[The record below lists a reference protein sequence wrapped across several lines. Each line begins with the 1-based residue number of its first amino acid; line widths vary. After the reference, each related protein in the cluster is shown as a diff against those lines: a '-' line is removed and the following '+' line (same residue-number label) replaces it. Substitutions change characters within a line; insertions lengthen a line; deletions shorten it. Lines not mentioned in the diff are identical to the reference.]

1 MDSQTQMKQAVADA
15 AIREVKSDM
24 ILGLGSGS
32 TAALMIKSLAD
43 EMRSGKLQ
51 NIRGVATSF
60 QSEVLALEL
69 DIPLIDLASVSQIDL
84 AIDGADEVDPGFQ
97 LIKGGGACHVR
108 EKLVA
113 SKANQLLIV
122 VDETKLVQ
130 NLNQSFPLPVEV
142 LPNAWKQVQEVIS
155 EMNGSSSLRMAIK
168 KAGPVV
174 TDQGN
179 LILDVLF
186 NDGIKNPK
194 DIEMKI
200 NNITGVLE
208 NGLFVDLTDKVLV
221 GKIENNTPVV
231 YSPTRTSY
239 SSNLICTE
247 LAWLCKPS
255 LLARLIISRLL
266 TFKLSSLNSII
277 EVFFI
282 KVSTPKEPL
291 NLEFPD
297 VGKV

>member
-1 MDSQTQMKQAVADA
+1 MKQIVADA
-15 AIREVKSDM
+15 AINEVESGM

-32 TAALMIKSLAD
+32 TAALMIKRLAD
-43 EMRSGKLQ
+43 EIRSGKLK

-60 QSEVLALEL
+60 QSEVLALQL

-113 SKANQLLIV
+113 SKANRLLIV

-130 NLNQSFPLPVEV
+130 SLNQSFPLPVEV
-142 LPNAWKQVQEVIS
+142 LPNAWKQVQDVIA
-155 EMNGSSSLRMAIK
+155 EMNASCSLRMATK

-186 NDGIKNPK
+186 DNGILNPK
-194 DIEMKI
+194 DIEMSI
-200 NNITGVLE
+200 NNIPGVLE

-221 GKIENNTPVV
+221 GKIEKNNPVV
-231 YSPTRTSY
+231 YSP
-239 SSNLICTE
+239 
-247 LAWLCKPS
+247 
-255 LLARLIISRLL
+255 SR
-266 TFKLSSLNSII
+266 I
-277 EVFFI
+277 
-282 KVSTPKEPL
+282 
-291 NLEFPD
+291 
-297 VGKV
+297 G

>member
-1 MDSQTQMKQAVADA
+1 MKQIVADA
-15 AIREVKSDM
+15 AIKEVKNDM

-32 TAALMIKSLAD
+32 TAALMIKSLAN
-43 EMRSGKLQ
+43 EIRSGKLQ

-84 AIDGADEVDPGFQ
+84 AIDGADEVDQRFQ

-113 SKANQLLIV
+113 SKADKLLIV

-130 NLNQSFPLPVEV
+130 NLNLSFPLPVEI
-142 LPNAWKQVQEVIS
+142 LPSAWKQVQDVIS
-155 EMNGSSSLRMAIK
+155 EMNGSSSLRMATK

-200 NNITGVLE
+200 NNIPGVLE

-221 GKIENNTPVV
+221 GKIKNDVPVV
-231 YSPTRTSY
+231 YSPS
-239 SSNLICTE
+239 
-247 LAWLCKPS
+247 
-255 LLARLIISRLL
+255 
-266 TFKLSSLNSII
+266 
-277 EVFFI
+277 
-282 KVSTPKEPL
+282 KV
-291 NLEFPD
+291 
-297 VGKV
+297 G

>member
-1 MDSQTQMKQAVADA
+1 MDSQTQMKQVVADA
-15 AIREVKSDM
+15 AIREVKSEM

-43 EMRSGKLQ
+43 EIRSGKLK

-84 AIDGADEVDPGFQ
+84 AIDGADEVDPKFQ

-113 SKANQLLIV
+113 SKANKLLIV
-122 VDETKLVQ
+122 VDETKIVE
-130 NLNQSFPLPVEV
+130 NLNESFPLPVEV

-155 EMNGSSSLRMAIK
+155 EMKGSSSLRMATK

-186 NDGIKNPK
+186 TDGIKNPK
-194 DIEMKI
+194 EIEMTI
-200 NNITGVLE
+200 NNIPGVLE

-221 GKIENNTPVV
+221 GKIENNTPLV
-231 YSPTRTSY
+231 YSP
-239 SSNLICTE
+239 
-247 LAWLCKPS
+247 
-255 LLARLIISRLL
+255 SRA
-266 TFKLSSLNSII
+266 S
-277 EVFFI
+277 
-282 KVSTPKEPL
+282 
-291 NLEFPD
+291 
-297 VGKV
+297 

>member
-1 MDSQTQMKQAVADA
+1 MKQIVADA
-15 AIREVKSDM
+15 AIKEVKSGM

-43 EMRSGKLQ
+43 EIRSGKLQ
-51 NIRGVATSF
+51 NIKGDATSF
-60 QSEVLALEL
+60 QSEVLALQL
-69 DIPLIDLASVSQIDL
+69 DIPLIDFASASQIDL

-113 SKANQLLIV
+113 SKANKLLIV

-142 LPNAWKQVQEVIS
+142 LPNAWKQVQGVIL
-155 EMNGSSSLRMAIK
+155 EMNGSSSLRMATK

-186 NDGIKNPK
+186 DDGIKNPK
-194 DIEMKI
+194 DIEMSI
-200 NNITGVLE
+200 NNIPGVLE
-208 NGLFVDLTDKVLV
+208 NGLFVDLTNKVLV
-221 GKIENNTPVV
+221 GKIEKSIPVV
-231 YSPTRTSY
+231 YSPS
-239 SSNLICTE
+239 
-247 LAWLCKPS
+247 
-255 LLARLIISRLL
+255 
-266 TFKLSSLNSII
+266 
-277 EVFFI
+277 
-282 KVSTPKEPL
+282 KVS
-291 NLEFPD
+291 
-297 VGKV
+297 

>member
-1 MDSQTQMKQAVADA
+1 MDLQTQMKKIVADA
-15 AIREVKSDM
+15 AIKEVQNDM

-43 EMRSGKLQ
+43 EIRSGKLK

-69 DIPLIDLASVSQIDL
+69 NIPLIDLASVSEIDL
-84 AIDGADEVDPGFQ
+84 AIDGADEVDPSFQ

-113 SKANQLLIV
+113 DKANQLLIV

-130 NLNQSFPLPVEV
+130 NLNLSFPLPVEV
-142 LPNAWKQVQEVIS
+142 LPNAWKHVQDAITD
-155 EMNGSSSLRMAIK
+155 MNGNSILRMATK

-179 LILDVLF
+179 LVLDVF
-186 NDGIKNPK
+186 FKEGIKNPK
-194 DIEMKI
+194 NIEMNI
-200 NNITGVLE
+200 NNIPGVLE
-208 NGLFVDLTDKVLV
+208 NGLFVDLTNKVLV

-231 YSPTRTSY
+231 YSPS
-239 SSNLICTE
+239 
-247 LAWLCKPS
+247 
-255 LLARLIISRLL
+255 
-266 TFKLSSLNSII
+266 
-277 EVFFI
+277 
-282 KVSTPKEPL
+282 KV
-291 NLEFPD
+291 
-297 VGKV
+297 V

>member
-1 MDSQTQMKQAVADA
+1 MKQVVADA
-15 AIREVKSDM
+15 AIKEVKSDM
-24 ILGLGSGS
+24 SLGLGSGS

-43 EMRSGKLQ
+43 EIRSGKLQ

-69 DIPLIDLASVSQIDL
+69 NIPLIDLASLSQIDL

-113 SKANQLLIV
+113 SKADLLLIV

-142 LPNAWKQVQEVIS
+142 LPNAWKQVQEFIL
-155 EMNGSSSLRMAIK
+155 EMNGNSSLRMAIK

-186 NDGIKNPK
+186 DDGIKNPK

-200 NNITGVLE
+200 NNIPGVLE

-221 GKIENNTPVV
+221 GKIEDNIPMV
-231 YSPTRTSY
+231 YSP
-239 SSNLICTE
+239 
-247 LAWLCKPS
+247 
-255 LLARLIISRLL
+255 SRA
-266 TFKLSSLNSII
+266 N
-277 EVFFI
+277 
-282 KVSTPKEPL
+282 
-291 NLEFPD
+291 
-297 VGKV
+297 

>member
-1 MDSQTQMKQAVADA
+1 MKQIVADA
-15 AIREVKSDM
+15 AIKEVKSDM
-24 ILGLGSGS
+24 VLGLGSGS
-32 TAALMIKSLAD
+32 TAALMIKSLAS
-43 EMRSGKLQ
+43 EIRSGKLT

-113 SKANQLLIV
+113 SKANKLLIV

-130 NLNQSFPLPVEV
+130 NLNKSFPLPVEV
-142 LPNAWKQVQEVIS
+142 LPNSWKQVQEVIS
-155 EMNGSSSLRMAIK
+155 EMNGNSTLRMAVK

-186 NDGIKNPK
+186 NDGIQNPK
-194 DIEMKI
+194 EVEMSI
-200 NNITGVLE
+200 NNIPGVLE
-208 NGLFVDLTDKVLV
+208 NGLFIDLTDKVLV
-221 GKIENNTPVV
+221 GRIENNTPVV
-231 YSPTRTSY
+231 YSP
-239 SSNLICTE
+239 
-247 LAWLCKPS
+247 K
-255 LLARLIISRLL
+255 
-266 TFKLSSLNSII
+266 K
-277 EVFFI
+277 VF
-282 KVSTPKEPL
+282 
-291 NLEFPD
+291 
-297 VGKV
+297 

>member
-1 MDSQTQMKQAVADA
+1 MKQIVADA
-15 AIREVKSDM
+15 AIKEVESDM

-32 TAALMIKSLAD
+32 TAALMIKSLALQIGL
-43 EMRSGKLQ
+43 GKLK

-69 DIPLIDLASVSQIDL
+69 KIPLIDLASVSYIDL

-122 VDETKLVQ
+122 VDETKMVK
-130 NLNQSFPLPVEV
+130 NLNQDFPLPVEV
-142 LPNAWKQVQEVIS
+142 LPNAWKQVQDTIS
-155 EMNGSSSLRMAIK
+155 EMNGSSTLRMATK

-186 NDGIKNPK
+186 KDGIKNPK
-194 DIEMKI
+194 DIEMNI
-200 NNITGVLE
+200 NNIPGVLE
-208 NGLFVDLTDKVLV
+208 NGLFVDLADKVLV
-221 GKIENNTPVV
+221 GKIENDIPIVSCPSKVV
-231 YSPTRTSY
+231 
-239 SSNLICTE
+239 
-247 LAWLCKPS
+247 
-255 LLARLIISRLL
+255 
-266 TFKLSSLNSII
+266 
-277 EVFFI
+277 
-282 KVSTPKEPL
+282 
-291 NLEFPD
+291 
-297 VGKV
+297 

>member
-1 MDSQTQMKQAVADA
+1 MDSQTKMKKAVADA
-15 AIREVKSDM
+15 AIKEVKSDM

-32 TAALMIKSLAD
+32 TAALMIKSLSN
-43 EMRSGKLQ
+43 EIRSGKLQ

-69 DIPLIDLASVSQIDL
+69 NIPLIDLSSVSQIDL
-84 AIDGADEVDPGFQ
+84 AIDGADEVDPKFQ

-113 SKANQLLIV
+113 YKANKLLIV

-130 NLNQSFPLPVEV
+130 SLNASFPLPVEV
-142 LPNAWKQVQEVIS
+142 LPNAWKQVQEVIL
-155 EMNGSSSLRMAIK
+155 EMNGTSSLRMATK

-194 DIEMKI
+194 EIEMRI
-200 NNITGVLE
+200 NNIPGVLE

-221 GKIENNTPVV
+221 GKIKNDNPVV
-231 YSPTRTSY
+231 YSPS
-239 SSNLICTE
+239 
-247 LAWLCKPS
+247 
-255 LLARLIISRLL
+255 
-266 TFKLSSLNSII
+266 
-277 EVFFI
+277 
-282 KVSTPKEPL
+282 KVS
-291 NLEFPD
+291 
-297 VGKV
+297 

>member
-1 MDSQTQMKQAVADA
+1 MKKIVADA
-15 AIREVKSDM
+15 AIKEVKSDM

-43 EMRSGKLQ
+43 EIRSGKLQ

-84 AIDGADEVDPGFQ
+84 AIDGADEVDPRFQ

-113 SKANQLLIV
+113 SKANKLLIV

-155 EMNGSSSLRMAIK
+155 EMQGSSTLRMATK
-168 KAGPVV
+168 KAGPIV

-179 LILDVLF
+179 LILDVFF

-194 DIEMKI
+194 EIEMSI
-200 NNITGVLE
+200 NNIPGVLE
-208 NGLFVDLTDKVLV
+208 NG
-221 GKIENNTPVV
+221 
-231 YSPTRTSY
+231 
-239 SSNLICTE
+239 
-247 LAWLCKPS
+247 
-255 LLARLIISRLL
+255 
-266 TFKLSSLNSII
+266 
-277 EVFFI
+277 
-282 KVSTPKEPL
+282 
-291 NLEFPD
+291 
-297 VGKV
+297 

>member
-1 MDSQTQMKQAVADA
+1 MKKIVADA
-15 AIREVKSDM
+15 AIKEVKSDM

-43 EMRSGKLQ
+43 EIHSGKLQ

-69 DIPLIDLASVSQIDL
+69 DIPIIDLASVSQIDL
-84 AIDGADEVDPGFQ
+84 AIDGADEVDPRFQ

-113 SKANQLLIV
+113 SKANKLLIV

-155 EMNGSSSLRMAIK
+155 EMKGSSTLRMATK
-168 KAGPVV
+168 KAGPIV

-179 LILDVLF
+179 LVLDVLF

-194 DIEMKI
+194 DIEMRI
-200 NNITGVLE
+200 NNNPGVLE
-208 NGLFVDLTDKVLV
+208 NGLFVNLTDKVLV
-221 GKIENNTPVV
+221 GKIENSIPIV
-231 YSPTRTSY
+231 YSPS
-239 SSNLICTE
+239 
-247 LAWLCKPS
+247 
-255 LLARLIISRLL
+255 
-266 TFKLSSLNSII
+266 
-277 EVFFI
+277 
-282 KVSTPKEPL
+282 KV
-291 NLEFPD
+291 
-297 VGKV
+297 G